1 MRKNKNNSIPKR
13 FHTLDQAGR
22 FWDTHDLA
30 EYWDQTGEAAISFQL
45 KRKHHLVSI
54 APAVARDLRAAAKSK
69 GVSAESIANKWLR
82 AMLAKERTVRK
93 RKIAPQRAAR

>member
-1 MRKNKNNSIPKR
+1 MPKSKREPIPKQ
-13 FHTLDQAGR
+13 FQTLEQAGE

-30 EYWDQTGEAAISFQL
+30 DYWDQTGEAAVSFQL
-45 KRKHHLVSI
+45 KRRRHLVSI
-54 APAVARDLRAAAKSK
+54 APAVARDLRAAAKSR
-69 GVSAESIANKWLR
+69 GVSAETIANKWLR